1 MKKLAI
7 VEEDSD
13 AREMSA
19 FTFENS
25 GYEVFKCQKE
35 TAIEDISRI
44 RPHIVVVGDR
54 LGNTSGNDL
63 CAKLKANAQT
73 GQIPII
79 LYSPTKT
86 VDEISKCGCA
96 DGYVAKPMQLDDFV
110 YLVHRISL
118 S

>member
-35 TAIEDISRI
+35 TAIEDIGRI
-44 RPHIVVVGDR
+44 RPHIIVVGDQ
-54 LGNTSGNDL
+54 LGKTSGNDL
-63 CAKLKANAQT
+63 CAKLKADAQT

-110 YLVHRISL
+110 YLVHRIAL

>member
-1 MKKLAI
+1 VKKLAI

-25 GYEVFKCQKE
+25 GYEVFRCKKE
-35 TAIEDISRI
+35 TALEDISRI
-44 RPHIVVVGDR
+44 RPHIVVVGDQ
-54 LGNTSGNDL
+54 LGNTSGNEL
-63 CAKLKANAQT
+63 CVKLKNSEQT
-73 GQIPII
+73 GLIPVI
-79 LYSPTKT
+79 LYSATKT
-86 VDEISKCGCA
+86 VDEISKGGCA

>member
-7 VEEDSD
+7 IEEDSD

-25 GYEVFKCQKE
+25 GYEVFRCKKE
-35 TAIEDISRI
+35 TAIDDISRI
-44 RPHIVVVGDR
+44 RPHIVVVGDQ
-54 LGNTSGNDL
+54 LGGASGNDL

-79 LYSPTKT
+79 LYSSTKT

-110 YLVHRISL
+110 YLVHRIAL